1 MLRLRLQLAR
11 RSTIARRTGARNQH
25 NETWSARTRR
35 LASFDP
41 PQGPLL
47 YEPPRAPSSEDFLAV
62 DADPVAP
69 IFPAT
74 TGVGTKRMRRGVRPV
89 AGLSLLCVLFVLAL
103 SCRQDVPSL
112 FQINQPPETILTV
125 IPEDSTRAFY
135 RYHVYWHG
143 EDADGHVVRY
153 LFAITDSLSHNE
165 LDN

>member
-1 MLRLRLQLAR
+1 
-11 RSTIARRTGARNQH
+11 
-25 NETWSARTRR
+25 
-35 LASFDP
+35 
-41 PQGPLL
+41 
-47 YEPPRAPSSEDFLAV
+47 
-62 DADPVAP
+62 
-69 IFPAT
+69 
-74 TGVGTKRMRRGVRPV
+74 PV

-153 LFAITDSLSHNE
+153 LFAITDSRSHNE
-165 LDN
+165 LDNWNPESGEDRDRGAYTTKSDSVFIFNSSRRQQAFNIVAIDDFGRRDPSPARALFFPLDNGEPRVQFVDVQR